1 MTMEIHHIH
10 DYEAMCPCGNK
21 MTLIFYLSSPDT
33 RALEIDTTAET
44 LKQTQLD
51 FGTNLE

>member
-10 DYEAMCPCGNK
+10 DYEVMCPCGNK

-33 RALEIDTTAET
+33 RAPEIDTAAEPE
-44 LKQTQLD
+44 LD
-51 FGTNLE
+51 FGQTYNI